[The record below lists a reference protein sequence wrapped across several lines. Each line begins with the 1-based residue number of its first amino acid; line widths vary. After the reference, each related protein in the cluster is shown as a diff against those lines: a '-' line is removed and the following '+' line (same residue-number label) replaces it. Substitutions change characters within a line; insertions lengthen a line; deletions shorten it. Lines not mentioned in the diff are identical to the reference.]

1 MMLDLPELFAPASI
15 VSGLTSID
23 CSSTM
28 DLKPA
33 TEILVIPSG
42 FFGASVFF
50 GAMVFAISL
59 VARPPLVEERG
70 DERLE
75 LGARLLAD
83 DLLADAAVAVYDEG
97 GRQHA
102 DGVPCGHA
110 VVAERDGVVLFHVLL
125 IFADEVGRVARR
137 DADHF
142 ESARRERALHLVE
155 AGDFRAAG
163 DAPRRPEVKEH
174 DLTTQ
179 FAQLQ
184 RLSVRRL

>member
-42 FFGASVFF
+42 FVGESAFLGAT
-50 GAMVFAISL
+50 GLAISL
-59 VARPPLVEERG
+59 VARPLLREQRRH
-70 DERLE
+70 ERLE

-83 DLLADAAVAVYDEG
+83 DLLADAPLAVDDEG

-102 DGVPCGHA
+102 DGVLRRHR
-110 VVAERDGVVLFHVLL
+110 VVTERDGVVLPHVFLVL
-125 IFADEVGRVARR
+125 ADEAGRVARR
-137 DADHF
+137 DADDAQAPPG
-142 ESARRERALHLVE
+142 EVALHRVQR
-155 AGDFRAAG
+155 GDFAAAG
-163 DAPRRPEVKEH
+163 DAPRRPEVQEH
-174 DLTTQ
+174 DLT
-179 FAQLQ
+179 AQLAQ
-184 RLSVRRL
+184 A

>member
-1 MMLDLPELFAPASI
+1 MTLDLPELFAPASM

-42 FFGASVFF
+42 FVGESVFL
-50 GAMVFAISL
+50 GATGLAISL
-59 VARPPLVEERG
+59 VARRLGLRKQRR

-102 DGVPCGHA
+102 D
-110 VVAERDGVVLFHVLL
+110 
-125 IFADEVGRVARR
+125 
-137 DADHF
+137 
-142 ESARRERALHLVE
+142 
-155 AGDFRAAG
+155 
-163 DAPRRPEVKEH
+163 
-174 DLTTQ
+174 
-179 FAQLQ
+179 
-184 RLSVRRL
+184 